1 MQTTLLSE
9 GEISCS
15 SLSQHSFSPL
25 NEGRPTA
32 TCRSSLTA
40 DRKEPPPSDDT
51 EPVTAPQDHPPEG
64 GAAEECVAS
73 GTSNLPVSAEPKSS
87 QTRKQA
93 ETPPQRPCEA
103 SASQNQLSGSG
114 KPSGANGG
122 LGTRPFSGGVDSS
135 LNQHPGSLG
144 NQTDIDGSYLGVLP
158 QSQSTPGVFKA
169 PPMSSIKAKAQR
181 LSAIESSKD
190 NSSQSDAGI
199 SPRSCD
205 HRSEEA
211 DPSQENAAPAGI
223 PSLPS
228 VSYTQKVDAWRA
240 NQTSGRPSLL
250 EGLALQ
256 GGSGSQEDANT
267 PNGLPSE
274 TLGSQQPHV
283 SVPAAGS
290 SSVVPPDST
299 EEALSRLP
307 PEDGT
312 TGRSRGPPALLSTAS
327 RSSSLSTVMPGRTG
341 QGTRGRA
348 ENEEGAAASP
358 VRRGPKASAQP
369 SAQPS
374 AVLGRSSDAS
384 ADHDLTLSTSL
395 DSSGSGLKLAA
406 SFGTSSVVSL
416 EIDNYA
422 PYWTS
427 KVSTP
432 PPQQRCPELNIEDR
446 IPVFVYNLCVSL
458 KVPKYV

>member
-1 MQTTLLSE
+1 METTLLSE
-9 GEISCS
+9 GELSCS

-25 NEGRPTA
+25 NEGRPTTA
-32 TCRSSLTA
+32 GRLSLTA

-51 EPVTAPQDHPPEG
+51 EPATAPQDHPHEEE
-64 GAAEECVAS
+64 AAEECVAS
-73 GTSNLPVSAEPKSS
+73 GTINLPVCAEPKSS

-93 ETPPQRPCEA
+93 ETPPERPCEA
-103 SASQNQLSGSG
+103 SPSQNQLSGSG
-114 KPSGANGG
+114 QPSEADGA
-122 LGTRPFSGGVDSS
+122 LGTGPLSAGVEGS

-169 PPMSSIKAKAQR
+169 PPMSSVKAKAQR
-181 LSAIESSKD
+181 LSAIQSSKD
-190 NSSQSDAGI
+190 DSSQSDAGI

-211 DPSQENAAPAGI
+211 TPSQENAASAGI

-240 NQTSGRPSLL
+240 NQRSARPSLL

-256 GGSGSQEDANT
+256 GGPGSQEKDANT
-267 PNGLPSE
+267 PNGLPSQ

-283 SVPAAGS
+283 SVPAKQSAAGS
-290 SSVVPPDST
+290 SSVVPPGSAET
-299 EEALSRLP
+299 ALSRLP
-307 PEDGT
+307 AEDGT
-312 TGRSRGPPALLSTAS
+312 TGRSRGPSALLSTAS
-327 RSSSLSTVMPGRTG
+327 QSSSLSTVMPGRTG
-341 QGTRGRA
+341 QGTRGRV
-348 ENEEGAAASP
+348 ENEESAGP
-358 VRRGPKASAQP
+358 VRRGPRASAHP
-369 SAQPS
+369 PV
-374 AVLGRSSDAS
+374 VLARSSDAS
-384 ADHDLTLSTSL
+384 ADHDLTLSTSQ

-432 PPQQRCPELNIEDR
+432 PPQQRSRELNIEER
-446 IPVFVYNLCVSL
+446 IPVFIYNLYVSL
-458 KVPKYV
+458 KVSKYV